1 MAVTPKP
8 EPKES
13 TLPPAPKLSAK
24 EQKELEQARNGALK
38 TLAEHRRAIAWP
50 IGKWPVEKRVVYTRA
65 RVYLPRTYLAR
76 YGSDVRAVYPGTDL
90 NQFIHRHYCEEV
102 GKDGRRIEEG
112 KDEKV
117 APEAKEK
124 EKDRTPWP
132 NYVAAEGI
140 LARRNEFL
148 GPDPRVVGYFVDADG
163 DYHIR
168 WYDTFLQDQWMDN
181 RKWKFDVRQDEHG
194 HWVDADD

>member
-13 TLPPAPKLSAK
+13 TLPPAPKLSAE

-112 KDEKV
+112 KDEKI
-117 APEAKEK
+117 AAEAKEK

>member
-1 MAVTPKP
+1 MAVAPKS

-13 TLPPAPKLSAK
+13 TLPPAPALSAK

-38 TLAEHRRAIAWP
+38 TIAEHRRAIAWP
-50 IGKWPVEKRVVYTRA
+50 IGKWPVEKRVVYTRT

-76 YGSDVRAVYPGTDL
+76 YGSDIRAVYPGTDL
-90 NQFIHRHYCEEV
+90 NQFIHRHYCEE
-102 GKDGRRIEEG
+102 
-112 KDEKV
+112 
-117 APEAKEK
+117 EK